1 MTDKTDR
8 LWQGV
13 HDDAPRDDEGRP
25 VHPERGYIICGQPK
39 TDATANN
46 GRKREDVPY
55 CLQYAGAGTDRPT
68 EAGGAC
74 SKHGGAGGAP
84 TGWENGNA
92 RHLLFSERMNEDDRD
107 VFEKVVEG
115 PDGELIGIDEMA
127 EMLTTSIGWEY
138 TRLVRAVDKIPDA
151 ELVEQFEC
159 PECGKSSDEEIREP
173 HEYSVGAMGDV
184 RTCDY
189 IGPAERKK
197 AFVTFGDKSFER
209 KESHLANLMTVYKQ
223 LTEGTDVNVRGDHDV
238 SVEGGGSPVEVS
250 ITSVGVDLPAED
262 VGGDEDDDGGDE

>member
-1 MTDKTDR
+1 MTNQTDR
-8 LWQGV
+8 VWANV
-13 HDDAPRDDEGRP
+13 HDDAPTNDDGVP
-25 VHPERGYIICGQPK
+25 IHPEKGNPICGYEK
-39 TDATANN
+39 TDAKDKN

-55 CLQYAGAGTDRPT
+55 CLLAAGWGTDRKT
-68 EAGGAC
+68 GHC
-74 SKHGGAGGAP
+74 SNHNGAGGAP

-107 VFEKVVEG
+107 VFDKVVEG

-189 IGPAERKK
+189 VGPAERKK

-223 LTEGTDVNVRGDHDV
+223 LTEGTDLNVKGDHDV
-238 SVEGGGSPVEVS
+238 NVEGDGAAVEVS

-262 VGGDEDDDGGDE
+262 VGGDEDDDGGDGDE